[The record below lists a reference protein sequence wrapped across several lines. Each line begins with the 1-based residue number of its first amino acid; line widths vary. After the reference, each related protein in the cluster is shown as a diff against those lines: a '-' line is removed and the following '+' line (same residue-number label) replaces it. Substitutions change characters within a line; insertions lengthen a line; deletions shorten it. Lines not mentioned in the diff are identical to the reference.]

1 MVSCFWLELL
11 TLPVE
16 QCNVDWYFSD
26 NSPKQAREEKLEKLS
41 CWNTVCDGNIACDEN
56 SDSDGYAGL
65 FERWSMKL
73 WETLYFCFHIFKAT
87 LCCCCTVLVN
97 VLFFFY
103 VVLLHPFGCISKAP
117 FCWCCSRLGATL
129 CQQKN
134 QASFFRREPKRQ
146 NQRNQMSTKERDKN
160 AERQNTF
167 HWQKKQGSLLRERQ
181 EYKKTRKNNRG
192 T

>member
-1 MVSCFWLELL
+1 M
-11 TLPVE
+11 E

-26 NSPKQAREEKLEKLS
+26 NSPKQAHEEKLEKLS

-56 SDSDGYAGL
+56 SDSDGYVEL

-87 LCCCCTVLVN
+87 LCCCCTVHVN
-97 VLFFFY
+97 FLFFFY

-129 CQQKN
+129 YSTNRRTKQVFLGESQKDKIRGTKWAQKKGTRMQKDKIN
-134 QASFFRREPKRQ
+134 
-146 NQRNQMSTKERDKN
+146 STGN
-160 AERQNTF
+160 
-167 HWQKKQGSLLRERQ
+167 KKQGSLLRERQ